1 VIQAGWLAPT
11 RIDGRTLRRAW
22 RAGQANGGVNR
33 KEQAMSDKRVH
44 DGQHYSEAYKNGY
57 RTNWNGEVVDSWG
70 RPVKN
75 FWGDT
80 YRNDNGVCRPS

>member
-1 VIQAGWLAPT
+1 
-11 RIDGRTLRRAW
+11 
-22 RAGQANGGVNR
+22 
-33 KEQAMSDKRVH
+33 MSDKRVH